1 MEDTTLL
8 RTEDGHSINP
18 SIMTIDGRYFDF
30 VNPWAND
37 YDIETIAHALSL
49 ECRFGNHCKFHY
61 SVAQHSVL
69 VSHLVPPEF
78 AFHGLM
84 HDAHEAF
91 VGDMTTPL
99 KVLLPDYKALE
110 KRVQA
115 AVLDRFG
122 LPREEPPEV
131 THADRVALATEKRDV
146 MNAGASKSIW
156 TILNGITPDDK
167 PIRPMSP
174 QFAKALFLLRYAQVA
189 PK

>member
-8 RTEDGHSINP
+8 RTEDGHPINP

-30 VNPWAND
+30 VNPWASD
-37 YDIETIAHALSL
+37 YDIDVIAHALSL

-84 HDAHEAF
+84 HDADEAF
-91 VGDMTTPL
+91 MKDMPTPL
-99 KVLLPDYKALE
+99 KVLLPDYRAVQ
-110 KRVQA
+110 KRVRW
-115 AVLDRFG
+115 AVMDRFG
-122 LPREEPPEV
+122 LPREEPAEV
-131 THADRVALATEKRDV
+131 KHADRVALATEKRDV
-146 MNAGASKSIW
+146 MNAGADKAIW
-156 TILNGITPDDK
+156 TILNGIVPDNK